1 MPSIEEF
8 GKKLKEKY
16 PQYNNIDDREL
27 GLKMLE
33 KHPEYK
39 DRVFDTD
46 PNTQAQIVGQPEA
59 TQGVMGAIKKGFSNI
74 KEGIQKSGQELS
86 QTLDSNAPTPLK
98 VAKTAT
104 GLIKSVV
111 SPLAEAAVATPARIA
126 GEVAQNV
133 TGIDVN
139 EAVAQGT
146 QRLVQK
152 GLDTEAA
159 KKAMEG
165 WSQLKETN
173 PDAAMALSTVLDIG
187 DIASNVVGIKGA
199 KMAGEVGLKG
209 AANTMEATTNTV
221 KGGVSAVAN
230 KASDIITPIEPGVQT
245 FLEKGGEAAKSTKL
259 KKLDAYVKQA
269 EEAVNDFSK
278 PTPLEIAGGEAEKSV
293 KKISQKLT
301 KVGEYKSKVVE
312 SLSEIKVGNIASE
325 ARKELRTSLSQ
336 RLGSALTK
344 GGIKSA
350 PGRVSSVSDKAD
362 TNVIKLVDKKLAE
375 LGNDPTF
382 RKVDDTI
389 DYIQDILYKRS
400 SNLSVPVNT
409 KVEGVVKGVIGS
421 LNDKLKT
428 LKTGDTATDRLVS
441 EYKKANEAYG
451 KIKGTRDELNKMLGE
466 KGKRAGALMKRVFSP
481 SDAGTKKLFAE
492 VKKLTGIDLVDEAT
506 LAKFV
511 MENAGDARQASLLE
525 EAIKGNVTSA
535 RSFIAGAAEKVIGKL
550 QNPVGKARRMIERS
564 GKVEKTLMQKAGE
577 VKNKADE
584 AVNEAAKKAG
594 SRLKDM
600 GSKGGL
606 SLQDVT
612 KQPGYDPLLQE
623 AGNGVEDALVKEIR
637 TGKYKSAEE
646 FRKAVSQS
654 HLMDLSNPEKHNIGR
669 AFAHY
674 KDEPLT
680 DISDVLRDKDRPGS
694 YLSTMKYSNPV
705 EYRAI
710 SSPGE
715 TIKIYRAVPENVG
728 DEIRI
733 GDYVALDKKYAQMH
747 LDSVLEGEQA
757 TKGKIISMEVPKK
770 DIIWGEAD
778 FTEWAYSPR
787 ELRDKYP
794 TLDDIYNKAQGT
806 NKKYI
811 QGEGGKMKGSK
822 PGMSENVGIVKEG
835 KKIKEKILNEMAD
848 FTEYAADQKRGKKI
862 EYVVDEIRARKIAE
876 QLGINP
882 DVSNWQL
889 SKRFG
894 TILKKYNYIR

>member
-8 GKKLKEKY
+8 GRKLKEKY
-16 PQYNNIDDREL
+16 PQYGSIDDREL

-46 PNTQAQIVGQPEA
+46 PDTQAKIA
-59 TQGVMGAIKKGFSNI
+59 GVNTETRGVFDAVKKGFSNI
-74 KEGIQKSGQELS
+74 KEGIQKSGEELS
-86 QTLDSNAPTPLK
+86 NTLESGAPEPLK
-98 VAKTAT
+98 VMKTAT
-104 GLIKSVV
+104 GLIKGII
-111 SPLAEAAVATPARIA
+111 SPIAEAAIATPARIV

-146 QRLVQK
+146 QKLVQK
-152 GLDTEAA
+152 GLDTEQA

-165 WSQLKETN
+165 WAQLKETN
-173 PDAAMALSTVLDIG
+173 PEAAMALSTVLDIA
-187 DIASNVVGIKGA
+187 DIVSNVVGIKGA

-209 AANTMEATTNTV
+209 AEKSVKATGSAV
-221 KGGVSAVAN
+221 KLGVESVAN

-245 FLEKGGEAAKSTKL
+245 FLEKGGESAKSTKL
-259 KKLDAYVKQA
+259 KKLNAYVKQA

-278 PTPLEIAGGEAEKSV
+278 PTPLEIAGGEAEKSL

-312 SLSEIKVGNIASE
+312 GLSDVKVGNIASE
-325 ARKELRTSLSQ
+325 ARKELRSLLSE

-344 GGIKSA
+344 SGIKSA

-375 LGNDPTF
+375 LGSDPTF

-421 LNDKLKT
+421 LNEKLKT
-428 LKTGDTATDRLVS
+428 LKTGNVATDRLVS
-441 EYKKANEAYG
+441 EYRKANEAYG
-451 KIKGTRDELNKMLGE
+451 KIKGTMDELNKMLGE

-550 QNPVGKARRMIERS
+550 QNPVGKARRIIERS
-564 GKVEKTLMQKAGE
+564 GKVEKTLLQKAVE
-577 VKNKADE
+577 VNGKADE

-594 SRLKDM
+594 SRLKDF
-600 GSKGGL
+600 GGKAGL
-606 SLQDVT
+606 SIEDV
-612 KQPGYDPLLQE
+612 KIGRAGYSDDLLQE
-623 AGNGVEDALVKEIR
+623 AR
-637 TGKYKSAEE
+637 KYESEEE
-646 FRKAVSQS
+646 FVKAQQ
-654 HLMDLSNPEKHNIGR
+654 G
-669 AFAHY
+669 
-674 KDEPLT
+674 
-680 DISDVLRDKDRPGS
+680 
-694 YLSTMKYSNPV
+694 
-705 EYRAI
+705 
-710 SSPGE
+710 
-715 TIKIYRAVPENVG
+715 IKIYRGGGFDKEKMTDLGTSFSFDRNVANKFPLDTPNRLPAEEFTIDKNAMVLSWKDIPEEIKKYRPPKPENWPSGKVYSPAVARERNIVKFAKDNG
-728 DEIRI
+728 YDAVDLSELHAGSEKEIRVLNADI
-733 GDYVALDKKYAQMH
+733 VGNPNITTPFTSDGNKLQLTDLWKKAH
-747 LDSVLEGEQA
+747 
-757 TKGKIISMEVPKK
+757 
-770 DIIWGEAD
+770 
-778 FTEWAYSPR
+778 R
-787 ELRDKYP
+787 ES
-794 TLDDIYNKAQGT
+794 G
-806 NKKYI
+806 KKYI
-811 QGEGGKMKGSK
+811 QGEGGKMKGSVT
-822 PGMSENVGIVKEG
+822 GMNENIGKVKDG
-835 KKIKEKILNEMAD
+835 AKKIKERILNEMAD
-848 FTEYAADQKRGKKI
+848 FTEYAAKQKNGEKI
-862 EYVVDEIRARKIAE
+862 EYVLDEIRARKIAE

-882 DVSNWQL
+882 DVSNWEL
-889 SKRFG
+889 SKKFG
-894 TILKKYNYIR
+894 KILEKYNYIR